1 MDEDNYDDDDI
12 DRISWPTRQG
22 AGQEVDQGAEQ
33 GTGERTG
40 QGADQAAAGSQGR
53 AGTQS
58 NITAA
63 NLLIALCQCAYNP
76 PTAPHFPFA
85 PFHSTVHFTSSSPLL
100 LHRSRRRR
108 RLLWPMR
115 HHAAA
120 SSLLLCSL
128 LDLVLGRNFW
138 RLPIQEQL
146 SEMWSRHSRS
156 RTT

>member
-1 MDEDNYDDDDI
+1 MDEDNDGDDDI

-40 QGADQAAAGSQGR
+40 QGADQAAGQAAAGSQGR

-76 PTAPHFPFA
+76 PTAPHPSFA
-85 PFHSTVHFTSSSPLL
+85 PLHSTVHFTSSSPLL
-100 LHRSRRRR
+100 LHRRRRR

-128 LDLVLGRNFW
+128 LDLVLGRNF
-138 RLPIQEQL
+138 
-146 SEMWSRHSRS
+146 
-156 RTT
+156 